1 MACEKC
7 WGDAFKR
14 AQMLGGEQSKH
25 YHDLLAERVLHPCTI
40 DEQRGIV
47 RCNHGVNGGW
57 RNPDDGPCIECL
69 GGE

>member
-14 AQMLGGEQSKH
+14 MQMLGGEQSKH
-25 YHDLLAERVLHPCTI
+25 YHDLLAERVLRPCTI

-47 RCNHGVNGGW
+47 RW
-57 RNPDDGPCIECL
+57 PCSDCEE
-69 GGE
+69 GEAGE

>member
-1 MACEKC
+1 MVCEKC

-25 YHDLLAERVLHPCTI
+25 YHDLLAERVLHPCTP
-40 DEQRGIV
+40 DEQAGIV
-47 RCNHGVNGGW
+47 RCPKHGVMYGYCSE
-57 RNPDDGPCIECL
+57 CI